1 MKRTDI
7 KIDITSTVFPTQLA
21 TDAEKAED
29 MFGLQVGQAIQY
41 EWFRKDGTSC
51 RYYNQWKDFHRLRL
65 YARGEQSVAK
75 YKNELAIDG
84 DLSYLNL
91 DWTPVPILP
100 KFVDIVVNGMSD
112 RLFKVAAY
120 AQDAMSQDHRSAHQE
135 MIQTQMIGKPLL
147 EKIQEATGVDP
158 FVMDPNELPENDE
171 EMQLYMQLK
180 YKPGIE
186 IAEEEAINTIFDE
199 NHYQDTRKRID
210 YDMTVIGIGVAKHEF
225 LPGAGIQISYVDPA
239 NMVYSYTE
247 DPYFKDCFY
256 WGEIKTL
263 PMTELLKIDP
273 KLTKEELQEIS
284 QYSQGWYDYYN
295 VARFYENSMFYRDTC
310 TLLYFNY
317 KTTKKIVYKKK
328 NLDNGNS
335 RTIEKDDS
343 FNPPKEMMDEGNFEK
358 IEKTID
364 VWYEGIM
371 VMGTNILIKW
381 ALSENMVRPKSATQ
395 HALPNYVACAPRMYK
410 GVIESL
416 VRRMIPFA
424 DLIQITHLKL
434 QQVIARVVPDG
445 VFIDADGLNEVD
457 LGTGNAYNP
466 EDALRLYF
474 QTGSVI
480 GRSYTGD
487 GEFNNARI
495 PITQLTSNSG
505 ASKTQML
512 ITNYNHYM
520 DMIRSVTGLNEARDG
535 SNPDPNSLVG
545 VQKLAALNSNTATRH
560 ILEGGLYIYRSLAE
574 ALTYRVADILQYAEF
589 KDEFI
594 NKIGKY
600 NVAILDKIS
609 DLYIYDFG
617 IFIEVSPDE
626 EQKAQLEANI
636 QMALSKGDINLEDA
650 IDIREIKNLKL
661 ANQLLKMKRIKKEK
675 REEQMA
681 MQKQAMTAQQQLKSQ
696 EMAGQTAM
704 QKMQGEA
711 QMKAQ
716 VKQMEATINIQMM
729 EKEAELKERL
739 MAVEFNYSMQLAG
752 MDHNSLQNREKEREL
767 AKSKRISQQNSEQS
781 KLITQRKNN
790 LAPQNFE
797 SNEDSLDGFDL
808 AEFSPR

>member
-1 MKRTDI
+1 
-7 KIDITSTVFPTQLA
+7 
-21 TDAEKAED
+21 
-29 MFGLQVGQAIQY
+29 
-41 EWFRKDGTSC
+41 
-51 RYYNQWKDFHRLRL
+51 
-65 YARGEQSVAK
+65 
-75 YKNELAIDG
+75 
-84 DLSYLNL
+84 
-91 DWTPVPILP
+91 
-100 KFVDIVVNGMSD
+100 
-112 RLFKVAAY
+112 
-120 AQDAMSQDHRSAHQE
+120 
-135 MIQTQMIGKPLL
+135 MIAKPLL
-147 EKIQEATGVDP
+147 SKIQEATGVDP

-199 NHYQDTRKRID
+199 NHYEDIRKRVD
-210 YDMTVIGIGVAKHEF
+210 YDMTVIGIGVTKHEF

-335 RTIEKDDS
+335 RIIEKDDS

-626 EQKAQLEANI
+626 EQKAQLEGNI

-716 VKQMEATINIQMM
+716 VKQMEATINMQIM

-752 MDHNSLQNREKEREL
+752 MDHNSLQNREKEREA